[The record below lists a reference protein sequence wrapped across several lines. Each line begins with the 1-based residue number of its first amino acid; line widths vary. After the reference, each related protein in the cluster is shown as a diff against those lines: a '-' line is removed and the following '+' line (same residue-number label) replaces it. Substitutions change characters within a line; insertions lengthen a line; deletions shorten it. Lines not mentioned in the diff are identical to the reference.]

1 MRIDKPKLK
10 FYVLIFLIIT
20 VVIVSLIFHA
30 KGYHIDLAKYLDNLK
45 SNPNLPIIYLLLYF
59 ISSFFPLP
67 FLTLFGATI
76 FPFHKVFILSM
87 IGNTLSFVI
96 LFYLT
101 RWLGRDYVEIYEDK
115 NLKLKSLDFKVRKN
129 AFLYIFLLRLFFII
143 PPEAINVFAG
153 LSRMKFKDY
162 LTASVLGT
170 IPVVIFSIALVKSY
184 QMKSFQLLLI
194 SVIIF
199 ALCMIIP
206 LIFIKGLRRY
216 FRKEKIEIKK

>member
-1 MRIDKPKLK
+1 
-10 FYVLIFLIIT
+10 
-20 VVIVSLIFHA
+20 
-30 KGYHIDLAKYLDNLK
+30 
-45 SNPNLPIIYLLLYF
+45 
-59 ISSFFPLP
+59 
-67 FLTLFGATI
+67 
-76 FPFHKVFILSM
+76 M

-143 PPEAINVFAG
+143 PPEAVNVFAG
-153 LSRMKFKDY
+153 LSRMRFKDY

-184 QMKSFQLLLI
+184 QMKNFQLLLI

-206 LIFIKGLRRY
+206 LIFIKGLRKY
-216 FRKEKIEIKK
+216 FKRKKKIVKK